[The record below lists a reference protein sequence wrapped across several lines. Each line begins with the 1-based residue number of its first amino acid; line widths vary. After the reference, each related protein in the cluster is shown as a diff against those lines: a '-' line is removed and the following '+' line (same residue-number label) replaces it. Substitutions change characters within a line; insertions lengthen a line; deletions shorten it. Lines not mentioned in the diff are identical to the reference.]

1 MPWKRATQ
9 YKRFYVGSLGQW
21 NCRFCL
27 PSTARMYLQLPQE
40 FFIILNYFHYLSLF
54 LILRIET
61 FKYTSNH
68 QIIDIK
74 SRTSLMYDGSVG
86 ICSVH
91 SEIRESDMCKFENNG
106 VTKKFSA
113 KESPKMITE
122 CWTKVLMVEI
132 KRKRFKDHFWSE
144 NR

>member
-1 MPWKRATQ
+1 M
-9 YKRFYVGSLGQW
+9 
-21 NCRFCL
+21 C
-27 PSTARMYLQLPQE
+27 LQLPQE

-68 QIIDIK
+68 QIFDIK
-74 SRTSLMYDGSVG
+74 SRTSLMYDGSVS

-91 SEIRESDMCKFENNG
+91 SEIRESDMCKFENSG
-106 VTKKFSA
+106 VTKKFST
-113 KESPKMITE
+113 KESPKMIKE

-132 KRKRFKDHFWSE
+132 KRKRFNSWATGPVKSRSILEYYFAYSYLRFCTCYVD
-144 NR
+144 